1 MVTLFIIL
9 IGVILAIVCGNLF
22 IHCSWKVFNFPKDVK
37 KLRTLKMVKLG
48 QKGVV
53 LPVRIS
59 GITSKRDTIYSG
71 LGKEPKWQGK
81 LPEAVTDYVKPR
93 YVYEDL
99 AETECITLEH
109 GFIVGYRIS
118 PTLVISSMVGTNY
131 HENEIQDFIDEFGGN
146 FLNKEDVNVLRDNY
160 KQLSELRKM
169 AGDTELP
176 SGFFWIKSEEN
187 KMIVAHHSLPIEGK
201 AIRDAN
207 IILKR

>member
-1 MVTLFIIL
+1 
-9 IGVILAIVCGNLF
+9 
-22 IHCSWKVFNFPKDVK
+22 
-37 KLRTLKMVKLG
+37 
-48 QKGVV
+48 
-53 LPVRIS
+53 
-59 GITSKRDTIYSG
+59 
-71 LGKEPKWQGK
+71 
-81 LPEAVTDYVKPR
+81 
-93 YVYEDL
+93 
-99 AETECITLEH
+99 
-109 GFIVGYRIS
+109 
-118 PTLVISSMVGTNY
+118 MVGTNY